1 MNMNFRAFGA
11 SSRSLFL
18 LLLLPMAA
26 KATPTENLGIRVLP
40 APGAV
45 SVDGHLEDWDLS
57 GGIFACDDVQTQR
70 DSMGVWFHAMYDS
83 GNLYLLA
90 HFLDA
95 TPMNNPG
102 QTIADYGFAGDSL
115 QLRTITGADGPRERG
130 QHFTAWH
137 GQDGKDVI
145 KVEQGKDFKEGVV
158 VDAKSD
164 QGAQQA
170 FLKDPDGR
178 GYVQEIAIPW
188 KLLTRDGQG
197 LAAGDSF
204 RLTIEPNFTVGTKGR
219 FSIKDIFKSGLTPD
233 RVFTFMSSQSWGV
246 ATLEPKG
253 RVTPAAVR
261 LADAREFPVKLE
273 AGALVADWDGLVQP
287 EEIAGFKPLEFE
299 MPFDGYVSL
308 NISNGEHAV
317 ERQLLTCAPYSKG
330 RHTVKWDGLSTWSW
344 TRPGELLPPGDYTWN
359 AVAHTGLGLR
369 LRGWAANSGKTPWD
383 SDDGKGNWGGDHGVP
398 VAVAADDSQVYLGW
412 NGAEA
417 GKSVLATDSDGH
429 VLWSNNRAGI
439 CGVKSL
445 AAADGVVCVLG
456 GSSGADADG
465 GNLYKLESRNGS
477 YLPWDGRENADLQVA
492 AIWSAGDN
500 EKPRKADSVSV
511 SGRQIYLTF
520 TKEKLVAVIGIRDG
534 KLVKTLPLEQ
544 SPVLQA
550 VPQAYAAD
558 GLNFTWKGEPENQIV
573 VRKEGREIRRIGR
586 PGGRALLGP
595 WQADGLRLVADMTL
609 DAAGKLWVAEADG
622 WPKRVSVWD
631 PVSGK
636 LLREFFGSTGYGA
649 LGGAINPLDPDIMI
663 GQGCEWR
670 LDPQSGHAHCTG
682 VVTRDGMENSRF
694 AVGTNGKLYLAVAE
708 KWAFESGP
716 VRIFE
721 RTGEGQYR
729 LRCAFRYD
737 GRGPSAKTILWTDSN
752 GDAQEQPD
760 EVQVADGTLRFS
772 AWFMN
777 LGTDLTIS
785 AGDKK
790 FQPTGFTACGAP
802 VYDLRNPVKLS
813 APGLCSADGSLV
825 LQPGNYGETHTALN
839 CYDALSGKQLWSYPD
854 NFNGVHG
861 SHNAC
866 PPVRGMIRGSYG
878 ICGAV
883 KFPEPVGNLFV
894 IPTNVGEWHL
904 LTGSGFYLSKLFQ
917 GDPLKMKWPAEA
929 VPGADVSQ
937 CPPGMGGEDFGGS
950 ICLGQDGKLY
960 LQAGKTAYWNV
971 EVTGLESV
979 TGLAGGKLSL
989 NAQDIQ
995 VARTFR
1001 DGRLQAA
1008 AGKKRLAVARGAVV
1022 FTGNLETDFK
1032 GQEIAV
1038 FQKQEDTSVRTA
1050 AASDDASL
1058 YLAWDVQDHTPWVN
1072 GAAAPEFLY
1081 LGGDTVDFQM
1091 GSDPSADPQRE
1102 EAVEGDLR
1110 VSVGN
1115 YQGSPTVVVY
1125 RPVSLEKAPK
1135 TFSSGVVKSY
1145 VVDYVQ
1151 VLTDAVVK
1159 VRTHRD
1165 GYVVEAA
1172 IPLARL
1178 GLKAG
1183 AQALRG
1189 DFGVTYG
1196 DTAGKRTRLRNYWSN
1211 QQTGLVDDA
1220 VFELKLQPGNWGGLD
1235 FR

>member
-1 MNMNFRAFGA
+1 MNINFRSFRAPA
-11 SSRSLFL
+11 WSL
-18 LLLLPMAA
+18 LLWLPLAA
-26 KATPTENLGIRVLP
+26 RATPTENLGIRVLP
-40 APGAV
+40 VPGTV
-45 SVDGHLEDWDLS
+45 SVDGRGDDWDLS

-70 DSMGVWFHAMYDS
+70 DSMGVWFHAMYDAE
-83 GNLYLLA
+83 NLYLLA

-115 QLRTITGADGPRERG
+115 QLRTITGAEGPQERG

-145 KVEQGKDFKEGVV
+145 TVEQGKDFKEGVV
-158 VDAKSD
+158 QDAKKE

-170 FLKDPDGR
+170 FLKDPEGR

-188 KLLTRDGQG
+188 KLLTRDGHG
-197 LAAGDSF
+197 LGAGDSL

-233 RVFTFMSSQSWGV
+233 RVFTFMSSKCWGV
-246 ATLEPKG
+246 ATLEAHG
-253 RVTPAAVR
+253 RVAPAAVR

-273 AGALVADWDGLVQP
+273 ARGLVADWDGLIKT
-287 EEIAGFKPLEFE
+287 EEIAGFKPVEFD

-308 NISNGEHAV
+308 NITNTGNAV
-317 ERQLLTCAPYSKG
+317 ARQLLTCAPFSKG
-330 RHTVKWDGLSTWSW
+330 RHSVKWDGLGTWSW
-344 TRPGELLPPGDYTWN
+344 TRPGEPLPPGDYHWS

-369 LRGWAANSGKTPWD
+369 LRGWAANSGKSPWD

-417 GKSVLATDSDGH
+417 GKSVLATDTDGR

-445 AAADGVVCVLG
+445 AAADGVLCVLG
-456 GSSGADADG
+456 GNTGADADG
-465 GNLYKLESRNGS
+465 GNLYKLDSRNGS
-477 YLPWDGRENADLQVA
+477 YLPWDGQENADLKVA
-492 AIWSAGDN
+492 SVWGTEAQG
-500 EKPRKADSVSV
+500 KPRKADAVAV
-511 SGRQIYLTF
+511 TGGRLYLTF
-520 TKEKLVAVIGIRDG
+520 SKEQIVAVIGLGDG
-534 KLVKTLPLEQ
+534 KLVKTLPM
-544 SPVLQA
+544 
-550 VPQAYAAD
+550 AD
-558 GLNFTWKGEPENQIV
+558 RPALGAGPRTTSKDGSILTWKGEPENQIIV
-573 VRKEGREIRRIGR
+573 SQEGREIRRMGR

-595 WQADGLRLVADMTL
+595 WQADGLRFVSGMAMDT
-609 DAAGKLWVAEADG
+609 AGKLWVAEADG
-622 WPKRVSVWD
+622 APKRVSVWD
-631 PVSGK
+631 PASGR

-649 LGGAINPLDPDIMI
+649 LGGAISPQDPDVMI

-670 LDPQSGHAHCTG
+670 LDPQLGQARCTG
-682 VVTRDGMENSRF
+682 VVTREGMENSRF
-694 AVGTNGKLYLAVAE
+694 AVGANGKLYLAVAE
-708 KWAFESGP
+708 KWAFEAGP

-721 RTGEGQYR
+721 RVGEGQYR
-729 LRCAFRYD
+729 PRCSFRYEGK
-737 GRGPSAKTILWTDSN
+737 GRSAKTTLWTDAN
-752 GDAQEQPD
+752 GDGQEQP
-760 EVQVADGTLRFS
+760 EEMQVADENLRFS

-777 LGTDLTIS
+777 MGPDLTIT
-785 AGDKK
+785 ADDRN
-790 FQPTGFTACGAP
+790 FRPTGFTACGSP
-802 VYDLRNPVKLS
+802 IYDLRNPVKLP

-839 CYDALSGKQLWSYPD
+839 CYDIVSGEKLWSYPD

-866 PPVRGMIRGSYG
+866 PPVGGMIRGSYG

-883 KFPEPVGNLFV
+883 KLPGAVGNLFV

-904 LTGSGFYLSKLFQ
+904 LTGDGFYLSKLFQ

-929 VPGADVSQ
+929 VPGADVSE

-950 ICLGQDGKLY
+950 VCLGQDGKLY
-960 LQAGKTAYWNV
+960 LQAGKTAYWNLA
-971 EVTGLESV
+971 VTGLESV
-979 TGLAGGKLSL
+979 TRLAGGKLSL
-989 NAQDIQ
+989 DAQDMQ
-995 VARTFR
+995 TAKNFR
-1001 DGRLQAA
+1001 DGQLQAA
-1008 AGKKRLAVARGAVV
+1008 AGRKRLAVARAPVV
-1022 FTGNLETDFK
+1022 FTGNLDTDFK
-1032 GQEIAV
+1032 GQEIAA
-1038 FQKQEDTSVRTA
+1038 FQKQEDTAVRTA
-1050 AASDDASL
+1050 AAWDDANI
-1058 YLAWDVQDHTPWVN
+1058 YLAWDVQDRTPWVN
-1072 GAAAPEFLY
+1072 GATAPEFLY

-1091 GSDPSADPQRE
+1091 GSDSSADPQRR
-1102 EAVEGDLR
+1102 EAVSGDLR
-1110 VSVGN
+1110 LSIGD
-1115 YQGSPTVVVY
+1115 YQGSPAVVVY
-1125 RPVSLEKAPK
+1125 RPVSQEKAPK

-1145 VVDYVQ
+1145 VVENVR
-1151 VLTDAVVK
+1151 VLTDAIVK
-1159 VRTHRD
+1159 VTTRRD

-1172 IPLARL
+1172 IPLAEL
-1178 GLKAG
+1178 GLKTG
-1183 AQALRG
+1183 ARTLRG

-1220 VFELKLQPGNWGGLD
+1220 VFELQLQPGNWGELN